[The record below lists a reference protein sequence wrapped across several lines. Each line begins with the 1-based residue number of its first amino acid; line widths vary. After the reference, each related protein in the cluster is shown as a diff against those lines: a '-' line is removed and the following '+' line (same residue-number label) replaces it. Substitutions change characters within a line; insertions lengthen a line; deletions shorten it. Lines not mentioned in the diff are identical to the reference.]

1 MKITAHKPAKPGM
14 GFVYM
19 AVAAVLF
26 FSGCGQISAIR
37 ERITGNKNPAG
48 PGGVPAVQERPVFAV
63 NTTTASQGQIR
74 DYLALSGDIVAGSTV
89 DAYSDVAGKI
99 TRVFVSIGNRI
110 GRGDPIA
117 EVDPSRP
124 GMNYVPGIARAP
136 VSGTIVALPAQVGM
150 TVAQTVPLAR
160 IASGN
165 TASGN
170 ALEIRLYVAERFIS
184 KMALRLPCEITLDA
198 YPGEVFQGRIIE
210 LSPVVDPSSRTMEV
224 KIGVTNTANR
234 LKAGMFAKVRI
245 ITETKNNIVKIPAA
259 ALLQRFGENYV
270 FTVGTDPEDPAFQIA
285 RKQIVVP
292 GISIDGTLEIQQGLA
307 PGDEVIVRGQTLL
320 EDGVRVNV
328 IDRTAPIAAVSGK

>member
-1 MKITAHKPAKPGM
+1 MVFLYTAVITAAI
-14 GFVYM
+14 
-19 AVAAVLF
+19 F

-37 ERITGNKNPAG
+37 ERIAGGKNPAA
-48 PGGVPAVQERPVFAV
+48 PGGASAAQERPVFAV
-63 NTTTASQGQIR
+63 NTTTAVQGRIR

-99 TRVFVSIGNRI
+99 TRVFVSIGSRV
-110 GRGDPIA
+110 RQGDPIA

-124 GMNYVPGIARAP
+124 GMNYVPGVASAP

-160 IASGN
+160 IAAGN

-184 KMALRLPCEITLDA
+184 RMALRLPCEITLDA
-198 YPGEVFQGRIIE
+198 YPGEVFQGRITE
-210 LSPVVDPSSRTMEV
+210 LSPVVDPTSRTMEAR
-224 KIGVTNTANR
+224 IGVTNTGNK

-259 ALLQRFGENYV
+259 ALLQRFGESYV
-270 FTVGTDPEDPAFQIA
+270 FTVETDPSDPAFIIA
-285 RKQIVVP
+285 RKRTVVP
-292 GISIDGTLEIQQGLA
+292 GISIDGVLEIQQGLK
-307 PGDEVIVRGQTLL
+307 PDDEVILRGQTLL
-320 EDGVRVNV
+320 EDESRVNV
-328 IDRTAPIAAVSGK
+328 IDRVAPLSAGN